1 MSFRAPVP
9 KINSKTGRLYS
20 EPDPTWPTVCA
31 IVGAPCAGKSTLVG
45 NLAQPGDLVVEFDRL
60 NMALSPVGDHE
71 HHDPLKTYTYAAHNA
86 VLRRLRYPSDLRAA
100 FLTALAPTNTQ
111 RARYLVGPSASLI
124 VLAVDWDVA
133 HARAEAAN
141 RPASWH
147 ELIDE
152 YFADYEH
159 PNDDRIEVRK
169 V

>member
-1 MSFRAPVP
+1 MIVRAPVP
-9 KINSKTGRLYS
+9 KINSVTGRLYS

-31 IVGAPCAGKSTLVG
+31 IVGPPCAGKSTLVD

-71 HHDPLKTYTYAAHNA
+71 HHDPLKAYTYAAHNA
-86 VLRRLRYPSDLRAA
+86 VLRRLRHPSDLRAA
-100 FLTALAPTNTQ
+100 FLTALAPTNKQ
-111 RARYLVGPSASLI
+111 RARYLVGPWVSMI
-124 VLAVDWDVA
+124 VLDVDPVVA
-133 HARAEAAN
+133 HVRADAAN

-152 YFADYEH
+152 YFAEYEH
-159 PNDDRIEVRK
+159 PNDERIEVRK